1 MIINSILTLMT
12 KFQSNLMII
21 KIFFLHRSYNL
32 MINLDRIFTI
42 ESDNYLPFYRSMK
55 LSPFYRNMKLSPLN
69 KRIKLSPLSR
79 RVKLSPLNRRM
90 KLSPLN
96 RTMLLEIRIF
106 YQVYEVK
113 DQDFFLLCHSMFLTY
128 CKPFPRFNMFI
139 DIIMYKARI

>member
-1 MIINSILTLMT
+1 
-12 KFQSNLMII
+12 
-21 KIFFLHRSYNL
+21 

-55 LSPFYRNMKLSPLN
+55 LSPFYRSMKLSPLN
-69 KRIKLSPLSR
+69 KRIKLSPLS
-79 RVKLSPLNRRM
+79 RRM

-128 CKPFPRFNMFI
+128 CKPFPDLI
-139 DIIMYKARI
+139 CL